1 MSGSRQARGFTLVS
15 VLLAIT
21 MLTIGLVA
29 LARTQALL
37 TAAESGVSSRSVALA
52 IATSHVEQLRSRD
65 PETLVSEAPALVDG
79 DGQPNAAGPYRRST
93 IVTVD
98 RDNLLRV
105 RVLVDYPKGQAPVE
119 LASLIYRPTP

>member
-1 MSGSRQARGFTLVS
+1 MSPSRRARGFTLVS
-15 VLLAIT
+15 VVLAVM

-65 PETLVSEAPALVDG
+65 PWTLVSEAPVLVDA
-79 DGQPNAAGPYRRST
+79 DGQPSAAGPYRRS
-93 IVTVD
+93 VVVALD
-98 RDNLLRV
+98 RGNLVRV
-105 RVLVDYPKGQAPVE
+105 RVIVDYPRGQAPME
-119 LASLIYRPTP
+119 LASLIYRPAP